1 MVADDS
7 GRPRNRA
14 AANPAARNRAARPAL
29 RAGILLLVS
38 WGGLGP
44 ARLAVPAARAAEG
57 PPAPA
62 SQVTPTRLR
71 NALAQLD
78 GLAADLMR
86 RSGVPGMSV
95 VVVHDDRVVY
105 LRGFGVLEAG
115 QPARVDGDTV
125 FQLASLSK
133 PIASTVV
140 AAVVGDGRVGFDDP
154 VLRTLP
160 EARIGPPA
168 IASSVTLRD
177 LLSHRS
183 GLPDHAGDH
192 LEDIGFDRETILR
205 RLRLIPIE
213 NRFRAVYNYTNFGFT
228 AGAVAAARA
237 AGQDWETLS
246 AQRLYRP
253 LGMARTT
260 SRFSEWMAMANRAR
274 PHVPDGGRWVA
285 RYQRDPQAQAPAGGV
300 SSSARDLGQWLR
312 LQLAG
317 GRVDGRQLVAATALA
332 ETHRP
337 QMISTPPKNPSQD
350 HAGLYGLGW
359 GVGYTNR
366 GEVQLS
372 HSGAF
377 NLGAAT
383 AVYLLPEEKLGIV
396 ALTNAQPVG
405 LPESLALSFLDLASR
420 GAIQQDYLPA
430 LNRVFQAMGSQDYPQ
445 VVAPAAPT
453 PALAPQAYAG
463 RYRNA
468 YVGPIAVRHQ
478 EGQGLM
484 LELGPAPLR
493 FPLTHVS
500 GHTFRYQPIGENA
513 YGPSAVVFSIGS
525 GGSAEALRIDN
536 LNLNG
541 LGTFRRE

>member
-1 MVADDS
+1 MAARTPALLR
-7 GRPRNRA
+7 GRPGRRA
-14 AANPAARNRAARPAL
+14 T
-29 RAGILLLVS
+29 
-38 WGGLGP
+38 
-44 ARLAVPAARAAEG
+44 PAARAGVALLAGAGVCLVVLQAPGGRAADG
-57 PPAPA
+57 PRPPPT
-62 SQVTPTRLR
+62 QVTPARLQS
-71 NALAQLD
+71 ALAQLD
-78 GLAADLMR
+78 GLAEDLLR
-86 RSGVPGMSV
+86 RSGVPGMSI
-95 VVVHDDRVVY
+95 VVVHHDRVVY
-105 LRGFGVLEAG
+105 LRGFGVLETG
-115 QPARVDGDTV
+115 RPAPVDPDTV

-140 AAVVGDGRVGFDDP
+140 AGLVGDGRVGWDDP

-160 EARIGPPA
+160 EARIGPAA
-168 IASSVTLRD
+168 IAGSVTLRD

-192 LEDIGFDRETILR
+192 LEDIGFDRDTILR
-205 RLRLIPIE
+205 RLRLIPIG
-213 NRFRAVYNYTNFGFT
+213 NRFRSVYNYTNFGFT

-237 AGQDWETLS
+237 TDLDWETLS

-260 SRFSEWMAMANRAR
+260 SRFSELMAMANRAR
-274 PHVPDGGRWVA
+274 PHVREGGRWVA

-317 GRVDGRQLVAATALA
+317 GRIDGRQLVAAEALA

-366 GEVQLS
+366 GEVRLS
-372 HSGAF
+372 HSGSF
-377 NLGAAT
+377 NLGAST

-420 GAIQQDYLPA
+420 GAIQQDYLPL
-430 LNRVFQAMGSQDYPQ
+430 LNKVFQAVTSQDYPR
-445 VVAPAAPT
+445 VLTPAAPT
-453 PALAPQAYAG
+453 PALAAQAYAG

-468 YVGPIAVRHQ
+468 YGGPIAVRRH
-478 EGQGLM
+478 GLGLE

-500 GHTFRYQPIGENA
+500 GHTFRYQPVGENA
-513 YGPSAVVFSIGS
+513 YGPSAVVFSVGS
-525 GGSAEALRIDN
+525 GGRATGVRIDN
-536 LNLNG
+536 LNLDG
-541 LGTFRRE
+541 MGTFQRE